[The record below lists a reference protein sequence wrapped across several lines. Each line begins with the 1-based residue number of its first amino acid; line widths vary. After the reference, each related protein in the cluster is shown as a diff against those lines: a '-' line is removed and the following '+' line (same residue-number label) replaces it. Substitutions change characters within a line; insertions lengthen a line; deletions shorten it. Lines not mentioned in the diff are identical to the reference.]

1 MKTLKNE
8 ITLKREQNSFHAV
21 NKTKKVEVKARY
33 ELSHLTASHS
43 TRSLQKATLSTG
55 A

>member
-1 MKTLKNE
+1 MKNE
-8 ITLKREQNSFHAV
+8 ITLKKEQNVFHAV
-21 NKTKKVEVKARY
+21 NKTKKVEVKVRY

-43 TRSLQKATLSTG
+43 KRSLQKASLFKG